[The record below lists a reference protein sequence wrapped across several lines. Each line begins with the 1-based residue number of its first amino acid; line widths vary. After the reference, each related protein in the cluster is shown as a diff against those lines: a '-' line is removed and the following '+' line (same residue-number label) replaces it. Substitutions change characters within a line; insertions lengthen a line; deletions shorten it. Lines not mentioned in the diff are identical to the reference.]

1 MARLSRRISRFLPL
15 SRRTSR
21 ETSPSTS
28 PKISKASISHP
39 IPSGPEDTH
48 SLLCSPTIPHNMH
61 GHSSSTYTISDAE
74 LRALEEEKLAGMG
87 SGMGFGGGSR
97 ARVEDDIDEILAQYQ
112 SFSPSP
118 SSPTTHS
125 RAYSRAPKPSAGFH
139 PSNPFADLEDGQ
151 ILVQLDAGSTS
162 SPACSSPS
170 SSYSSSPPSS
180 PPTVKAKLER
190 FRDTPPP
197 APGWDCKVS
206 FGRETRLFGPEGFVD
221 FGGGVRAA
229 RNHAGGWREGGRRGY
244 GML

>member
-1 MARLSRRISRFLPL
+1 MVRLSRRISRFLPL

-21 ETSPSTS
+21 ENSPSTS

-48 SLLCSPTIPHNMH
+48 GLLYSPTIPHNMH

-87 SGMGFGGGSR
+87 SGMGSSGGRG
-97 ARVEDDIDEILAQYQ
+97 RVEDDIDEILAQYQ

-118 SSPTTHS
+118 PSPPTHP
-125 RAYSRAPKPSAGFH
+125 RAYPRAPKSTQPRFH
-139 PSNPFADLEDGQ
+139 PSNPFADLEEGQ
-151 ILVQLDAGSTS
+151 ILVQLDAGSSS

-170 SSYSSSPPSS
+170 SNYSASPPGS
-180 PPTVKAKLER
+180 PPTTVKAKLER

-197 APGWDCKVS
+197 APGWDCKMT
-206 FGRETRLFGPEGFVD
+206 FGRETRLFGPEGFVE
-221 FGGGVRAA
+221 FGAGRSHV
-229 RNHAGGWREGGRRGY
+229 GGWREGGRKGY